1 MSIEW
6 IAEPLVT
13 LGRVGELPDTDR
25 PAGRPFGT
33 FVSTPTQ
40 ETGFGTSSSRHR
52 YARDVI
58 VAAFRARRGHNP
70 TLSEAQGA
78 QVIGLG
84 ESDYGRGWSDSRDRC
99 PNGNCSGSH
108 NWGAIII
115 RPCPPCPNGGALPE
129 CPDGF
134 ISLDHCGDG
143 SECYQ
148 CFRAYPND
156 TAGAE
161 HLIKI
166 LYDNRPAVLDAASR
180 GDIHGMAV
188 AMKESGY
195 YGLATEQYEKAMRRN
210 LGIIANALGE
220 PEALAQGGGSGSVSK
235 ALPGAVAFV
244 VGGVVALGALKVT
257 GVL

>member
-1 MSIEW
+1 MVAW
-6 IAEPLVT
+6 IDEPVQV
-13 LGRVGELPDTDR
+13 LGRVGAPVDGPDGY
-25 PAGRPFGT
+25 PAGALRFSGEIA
-33 FVSTPTQ
+33 Q
-40 ETGFGTSSSRHR
+40 ETGFGTPASRHR

-58 VAAFRARRGHNP
+58 KAAFRQRVGRSP

-84 ESDYGRGWSDSRDRC
+84 ETSYGQGWSDARDRC

-115 RPCPPCPNGGALPE
+115 RPCPPCPNGGALPS

-134 ISLDHCGDG
+134 ISLDHCPDG

-166 LYDNRPAVLDAASR
+166 LYQNRPEVLAAAGR
-180 GDIHGMAV
+180 GDLHGMAA
-188 AMKESGY
+188 AMRESGY
-195 YGLATEQYEKAMRRN
+195 YGLALEQYEKAMRRN
-210 LGIIANALGE
+210 LGIIASALGE
-220 PEALAQGGGSGSVSK
+220 PEALAQGGGGGVASK
-235 ALPGAVAFV
+235 ATGPAVAFV
-244 VGGVVALGALKVT
+244 VGGVVALGALKVA